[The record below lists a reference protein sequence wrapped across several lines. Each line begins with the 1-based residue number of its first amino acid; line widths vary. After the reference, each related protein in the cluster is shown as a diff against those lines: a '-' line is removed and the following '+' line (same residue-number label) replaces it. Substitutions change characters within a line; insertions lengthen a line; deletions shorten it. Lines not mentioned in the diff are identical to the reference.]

1 MLEASGLRPVGRSN
15 ALNPFA
21 SAANASSSTSNS
33 QNFTQHQM
41 QAQSQSQSQR
51 AQHHYDAPSGSRVV
65 PIINRRRPMHSMT
78 VAASASSASAS
89 MDMWDERMSM
99 TAGQM
104 EQQRSVR
111 AVPIEEAATVMPM
124 ETREDED
131 GNDDGDLGL
140 GLSRER
146 EREWDAPSLRNRIR
160 AMDVRDQMGFRP
172 VEERRGGG
180 DEEIEIEGD
189 DMVIG

>member
-1 MLEASGLRPVGRSN
+1 
-15 ALNPFA
+15 
-21 SAANASSSTSNS
+21 
-33 QNFTQHQM
+33 
-41 QAQSQSQSQR
+41 
-51 AQHHYDAPSGSRVV
+51 
-65 PIINRRRPMHSMT
+65 
-78 VAASASSASAS
+78 

-104 EQQRSVR
+104 EHQRSVR

>member
-1 MLEASGLRPVGRSN
+1 M
-15 ALNPFA
+15 
-21 SAANASSSTSNS
+21 
-33 QNFTQHQM
+33 QTQ
-41 QAQSQSQSQR
+41 AQSQSQR

-65 PIINRRRPMHSMT
+65 PIINRRRPMHSTT
-78 VAASASSASAS
+78 VAASASASAS

>member
-21 SAANASSSTSNS
+21 SAANASSSNLNS
-33 QNFTQHQM
+33 QNLSQHQM

-65 PIINRRRPMHSMT
+65 PIINRRRPMHSTT
-78 VAASASSASAS
+78 VAAASASASAS

-131 GNDDGDLGL
+131 GDAEGDLGL

>member
-1 MLEASGLRPVGRSN
+1 
-15 ALNPFA
+15 
-21 SAANASSSTSNS
+21 
-33 QNFTQHQM
+33 
-41 QAQSQSQSQR
+41 
-51 AQHHYDAPSGSRVV
+51 
-65 PIINRRRPMHSMT
+65 
-78 VAASASSASAS
+78 

-104 EQQRSVR
+104 EQQRSVSVR